1 MMISPLWLRVP
12 WMIAVNLSFS
22 FRTPSI
28 SWLKRSG
35 CKVSV
40 TRREAAEI
48 DGGRKG
54 RDTNNKWMKEE
65 NAGLFVSR
73 GAVSFSLTTFPS
85 HYIRVADGRA
95 EPATR
100 SATVPSVPSSIGSCS
115 ARRAPACGAY
125 GTSERMSET
134 NRGAG
139 EVNEAV
145 RSGVTTEPREP
156 ETEGRVSRDSL
167 RGLHSSL
174 NPHPVSR
181 EVRA

>member
-1 MMISPLWLRVP
+1 
-12 WMIAVNLSFS
+12 
-22 FRTPSI
+22 
-28 SWLKRSG
+28 
-35 CKVSV
+35 
-40 TRREAAEI
+40 
-48 DGGRKG
+48 
-54 RDTNNKWMKEE
+54 MKEPRYDSGFPWFLSLSSLFS
-65 NAGLFVSR
+65 GLVARDSLR
-73 GAVSFSLTTFPS
+73 SSLTT
-85 HYIRVADGRA
+85 RVADGRA